1 MKKYF
6 ITVKWKHGFT
16 HTYDVCGGEVG
27 SRSDP
32 VDDAKVHLNAARNI
46 ASYII
51 KDEDGNTVY
60 EKRKDNSEA

>member
-6 ITVKWKHGFT
+6 ITVEWKHGFT
-16 HTYDVCGGEVG
+16 HTYDVSGGDVG

-32 VDDAKVHLNAARNI
+32 VHDAKVHLNAARNI

-51 KDEDGNTVY
+51 KDEAGDIVY
-60 EKRKDNSEA
+60 EKRRDTD